1 MAKILITISHA
12 PFGHENAFA
21 GLYVASASL
30 SKGHEVCVILE
41 GEGVYAVIKGQ
52 LDSQGN
58 IDLPPIENQV
68 KDILAVG
75 GKVIVSKASL
85 ELRGIEQS
93 ALLENVDVLAS
104 EKIYDMILEH
114 DGHMVGF

>member
-1 MAKILITISHA
+1 MVNILVFISHA

-30 SKGHEVCVILE
+30 SKGLEVCVILE
-41 GEGVYAVIKGQ
+41 GEGIYAGLKGQ
-52 LDSQGN
+52 LDPQGN
-58 IDLPPIENQV
+58 IDLPPTENQV

-93 ALLENVDVLAS
+93 ALLENIVVLES
-104 EKIYDMILEH
+104 EKIHDIILEH
-114 DGHMVGF
+114 NGHVVGF